1 MMLRGAI
8 AIFRRDF
15 KKFLSNPFA
24 ILMTLFMPI
33 MYLIIFGNA
42 MGGTITHIPVGIVQD
57 SPYVEYS
64 PLFESVKQTLSSY
77 NSSKSSRIIDLT
89 VFPDERAAKIALN
102 EGKVKGVI
110 IIPPEIS
117 TRSVIR
123 LYEDSSEYV
132 IPGIIEAAL
141 HTAVIL
147 AGSTST
153 VQIEKIYGDIEYIQ
167 FFGVGVIVMAIF
179 MTTMMGGGIALIRD
193 REMGII
199 EGYLVT
205 PVKRSSIILGMIGSG
220 TIRAFLAGFIIFCVA
235 LLLTGITIRDPSSYL
250 LVFLIIAVS
259 SLGIT
264 SLMVSFASRFANQQ
278 EYAASSAFINLL
290 LFMTSGAFYPIM
302 GMPAWLQWITII
314 NPEAYAVHALRSII
328 LRGQGLEII
337 GIDLLALGIFTALT
351 ITLGISTYRRTL
363 E

>member
-1 MMLRGAI
+1 MLRGAL
-8 AIFRRDF
+8 AIFKRDF

-57 SPYVEYS
+57 TPYIEYS
-64 PLFESVKQTLSSY
+64 PLFNSVEQTLRYY
-77 NSSKSSRIIDLT
+77 NSSKSSRIIDLMI
-89 VFPDERAAKIALN
+89 FSDEQAAKIALN
-102 EGKVKGVI
+102 KGRIKGVI
-110 IIPPEIS
+110 VIPSEIS
-117 TRSVIR
+117 KTREIR

-132 IPGIIEAAL
+132 IPGIIESVLFSA
-141 HTAVIL
+141 INM
-147 AGSTST
+147 AGSKNP
-153 VQIEKIYGDIEYIQ
+153 VHIDKIYGDIEYIQ

-220 TIRAFLAGFIIFCVA
+220 TVRAFLSGFIIFCVA
-235 LLLTGITIRDPSSYL
+235 VFLTGINIRNPSSYL
-250 LVFLIIAVS
+250 LVILVILVS

-302 GMPAWLQWITII
+302 GMPGWLIWITVI

-328 LRGQGLEII
+328 LRGQGLDII
-337 GIDLLALGIFTALT
+337 GMDLLALGIFTCLT
-351 ITLGISTYRRTL
+351 MILGITTYRRTL

>member
-1 MMLRGAI
+1 MIRGAV

-33 MYLIIFGNA
+33 MYLIVFGNA
-42 MGGTITHIPVGIVQD
+42 MGGTISHIPVGIVQD
-57 SPYVEYS
+57 TPYIEPT
-64 PLFESVKQTLSSY
+64 PLFDSVEQTLRYY
-77 NSSKSSRIIDLT
+77 NSTKSSRIIDLT
-89 VFPDERAAKIALN
+89 VYSDEQTAKNDLASGRIM
-102 EGKVKGVI
+102 GVI
-110 IIPPEIS
+110 IIPSEIS
-117 TRSVIR
+117 RNGMIR

-132 IPGIIEAAL
+132 IPGIIEAAVRS
-141 HTAVIL
+141 AVGAAR
-147 AGSTST
+147 AGNPIH
-153 VQIEKIYGDIEYIQ
+153 IEKIYGDIEYIQ

-205 PVKRSSIILGMIGSG
+205 PVRRSSIILGMIGSG
-220 TIRAFLAGFIIFCVA
+220 TIRAFLAGTIIFIVA
-235 LLLTGITIRDPSSYL
+235 VLLTGIVIRDPVSYL
-250 LVFLIIAVS
+250 LVFLVIGVS

-302 GMPAWLQWITII
+302 GMPDWLRWITVI

-328 LRGQGLEII
+328 LRDQGLAII
-337 GIDLLALGIFTALT
+337 GMDLAALCLFTGLMVV
-351 ITLGISTYRRTL
+351 IGVSTYRRTL